1 MKYKFY
7 YALTLILT
15 SFLLS
20 SCDSDE
26 PTKYSEI
33 IPIPLGKINSITVTN
48 NFVVVNADYITSNS
62 CWEYYKTEITGN
74 DTTIYLKVYAQYE
87 GQNCTPFVVSITHID
102 TIYFSRAGFKKIR
115 FWQSDSLYKDT
126 TIVFAANYN
135 ITFPDF
141 FVEKGYDADSSY
153 ISLRGTKINPFVFEI
168 ETTGWGII
176 ETGITHSINYSS
188 NRIMIYMMGECG
200 TVLTR
205 TWEKA
210 SRKLIFTADVLDTVN
225 TIAFTNSFRNTD
237 TIVVNR

>member
-15 SFLLS
+15 SCLLS

-26 PTKYSEI
+26 PTKYTEI
-33 IPIPLGKINSITVTN
+33 KPAPLERINSITVTD
-48 NFVVVNADYITSNS
+48 NFIIVNADYITSNS

-74 DTTIYLKVYAQYE
+74 DTTIYLKVYAKYE
-87 GQNCTPFVVSITHID
+87 GQNCTPFVGSITHID
-102 TIYFSRAGFKKIR
+102 TIYLGSAGFKKIR

-135 ITFPDF
+135 ISFPDF
-141 FVEKGYDADSSY
+141 FVEKGSDVDSSY
-153 ISLRGTKINPFVFEI
+153 ISLRGTKINSFVFEI

-176 ETGITHSINYSS
+176 ETTISHSIIYKPNL
-188 NRIMIYMMGECG
+188 IMIYMMGECG
-200 TVLTR
+200 VVFTR

-210 SRKLIFTADVLDTVN
+210 SRKIIFTADVLDTVN
-225 TIAFTNSFRNTD
+225 TIAFTNLFRDTD